1 MIITGSAHPR
11 ESSEIK
17 VEVEEEK
24 PKEEAEIGTQRGRG
38 GECGSPNMRD
48 PELPAEPG
56 AVEPGRTLGAAA
68 PGVRLD
74 PAPGSRGETQMMGIT
89 SHEWKAPD
97 MRQEDSSH
105 SGRRPVGQ
113 ERQKT
118 ERKRKRSGRGGRGK
132 ERQREK
138 GLGA

>member
-74 PAPGSRGETQMMGIT
+74 QTPG
-89 SHEWKAPD
+89 
-97 MRQEDSSH
+97 
-105 SGRRPVGQ
+105 
-113 ERQKT
+113 
-118 ERKRKRSGRGGRGK
+118 KRRSGEPRTPNPEAEHRMGPPD
-132 ERQREK
+132 
-138 GLGA
+138 